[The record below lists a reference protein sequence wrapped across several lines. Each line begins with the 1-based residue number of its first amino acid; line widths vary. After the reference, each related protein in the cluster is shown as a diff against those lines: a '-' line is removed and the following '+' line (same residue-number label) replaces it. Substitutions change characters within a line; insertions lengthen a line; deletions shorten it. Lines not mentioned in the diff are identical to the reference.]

1 MPAVAAS
8 LDTAPMDL
16 LHEALRAGHAAS
28 PRPAVAARRV
38 LVAGGAGVLGAAVL
52 EQLLGSGR
60 FAPVEVLVTQP
71 LNAALRPLVPVFYGA
86 ASPDGARSEDTAL
99 VIFDR
104 ERHVNG
110 REQAF
115 YRPQPE
121 DLRTL
126 AQWLLRR
133 GVRRLVVVMPHT
145 QASLPE
151 ALKRGLATLD
161 EQAVAALGF
170 EQLVFVRSAQA
181 PAGARSAHVL
191 QRVADALLSQLH
203 LMVAERDRPVRA
215 LKVAQF
221 VAALAVQLAQAPH
234 GTRVVPPE
242 LVWQAAQSRDVA
254 ALARAWLHGEALEVP
269 PAPRPRL

>member
-1 MPAVAAS
+1 MNL
-8 LDTAPMDL
+8 LD
-16 LHEALRAGHAAS
+16 EALRAGRAGP
-28 PRPAVAARRV
+28 PRRPEAARRV

-52 EQLLGSGR
+52 EQLLASGR

-71 LNAALRPLVPVFYGA
+71 LNAALRPLVPVRYGTA
-86 ASPDGARSEDTAL
+86 PGAGRSEDTAL
-99 VIFDR
+99 VVFDR
-104 ERHVNG
+104 ERHANG

-115 YRPQPE
+115 YRPQPGE
-121 DLRTL
+121 LCTL
-126 AQWLLRR
+126 ARWLLQR

-151 ALKRGLATLD
+151 ALKRGLASLD

-181 PAGARSAHVL
+181 PAGARPGHVL
-191 QRVADALLSQLH
+191 QRVADAMLSQLH
-203 LMVAERDRPVRA
+203 LMVNERERPVRA

-221 VAALAVQLAQAPH
+221 VAALAVQLAQAPP
-234 GTRVVPPE
+234 GTRVAAPE

-254 ALARAWLHGEALEVP
+254 ALARAWLHGEAAEVP
-269 PAPRPRL
+269 PTPRRRL

>member
-1 MPAVAAS
+1 MGDVGR
-8 LDTAPMDL
+8 DTVSMNL
-16 LHEALRAGHAAS
+16 LTEALRAGRAGPAAAAM
-28 PRPAVAARRV
+28 PARSV
-38 LVAGGAGVLGAAVL
+38 LVAGGAGPLGAAVL
-52 EQLLGSGR
+52 EQLLASGR
-60 FAPVEVLVTQP
+60 FAPVEVMVTQP
-71 LNAALRPLVPVFYGA
+71 LNAALRPLVPVLYGA
-86 ASPDGARSEDTAL
+86 VPPSDERSEDTAL
-99 VIFDR
+99 VVFDR
-104 ERHVNG
+104 ERHANG

-121 DLRTL
+121 ELRAL
-126 AQWLLRR
+126 AQWLLQR

-151 ALKRGLATLD
+151 ALKRGLANLD

-181 PAGARSAHVL
+181 PTGLRSGSVL
-191 QRVADALLSQLH
+191 QRVADAMLSQLH

-221 VAALAVQLAQAPH
+221 VATLAVQLAQAPH

-254 ALARAWLHGEALEVP
+254 ELARAWLHGEALEQSLVQV
-269 PAPRPRL
+269 RRL